1 METTTE
7 DRLEAIASSLAQAQA
22 QVARARRVRD
32 ELGADPSNV
41 LHVVRRTAARAVATV
56 QEELAELARG
66 RASL

>member
-41 LHVVRRTAARAVATV
+41 LHVVRRTAGRAVATV

-66 RASL
+66 RTSL